1 MLCHYANYV
10 LGSFFGNGAFRIFSF
25 FNKIWLLSHCK
36 GVFVPV
42 AISFALLLLPAVI
55 SAQVFGVLEVYDF
68 DDSVEVAGI
77 VFGILSLMHM
87 LQISLKQS
95 FTVGESYIV
104 SALTVSAFYASIF
117 YSGEVKSDYTST
129 FISVGSA
136 AACATG
142 FMLYTGECRADKDRC
157 ENHDH
162 QT

>member
-25 FNKIWLLSHCK
+25 FNEIWLLSHCK

-142 FMLYTGECRADKDRC
+142 FMLYTGECRAD
-157 ENHDH
+157 
-162 QT
+162 

>member
-1 MLCHYANYV
+1 M
-10 LGSFFGNGAFRIFSF
+10 
-25 FNKIWLLSHCK
+25 
-36 GVFVPV
+36 PV

-142 FMLYTGECRADKDRC
+142 FMLYTGECRAD
-157 ENHDH
+157 
-162 QT
+162 